1 MYAFGRKSSLILGVN
16 QDAIKGS
23 VNWEAKKKLSDW
35 RLLARSV
42 FEYKKRSCDFSQL
55 LNLISQMYGVPKGIR
70 TPVAAVKGQCPRPL
84 DDGDNNKTCPVKQP
98 TKLQFGGARRDRTA
112 DLLRATQAL
121 SQLSYSPG
129 KIREITTGGDCT

>member
-70 TPVAAVKGQCPRPL
+70 TPVAAVKGQCPRPTRRW
-84 DDGDNNKTCPVKQP
+84 GPRSNAANHINKYNRVNILKNGAP
-98 TKLQFGGARRDRTA
+98 TWTRTRGPRIKSP
-112 DLLRATQAL
+112 LLY
-121 SQLSYSPG
+121 QLSYRRIQH
-129 KIREITTGGDCT
+129 KNELK